1 MSSSKEVRR
10 GASVIAATVLSLLRL
25 SRQALVDVSTNEPG
39 LLMHI
44 RHVSLNRRRELGE
57 DLRSLGSVALQ
68 SSVVQNFARTV
79 KERVLLKQ
87 TTTQL
92 EQRQQRQAAQRSW
105 GANLEALRVVGAAK
119 KGSWLFAQRNRV
131 RAAVESPCAPASSEG
146 TAMRSRPLVMDA
158 NRGLGRE
165 DLAEG
170 SSSSSVSSSPIPMTG
185 APVGAG
191 MAYGHGT
198 LRGRAM
204 EADMTRAISLEV
216 TERIVEWVR
225 AEVGTLMHEKLDQQI
240 AQLTGGMG
248 GVGGARAGSPS

>member
-92 EQRQQRQAAQRSW
+92 EQRQQRQAAQRSCTAQQW
-105 GANLEALRVVGAAK
+105 QRVA
-119 KGSWLFAQRNRV
+119 R
-131 RAAVESPCAPASSEG
+131 
-146 TAMRSRPLVMDA
+146 RSRL
-158 NRGLGRE
+158 RR
-165 DLAEG
+165 
-170 SSSSSVSSSPIPMTG
+170 
-185 APVGAG
+185 
-191 MAYGHGT
+191 T
-198 LRGRAM
+198 L
-204 EADMTRAISLEV
+204 
-216 TERIVEWVR
+216 
-225 AEVGTLMHEKLDQQI
+225 
-240 AQLTGGMG
+240 
-248 GVGGARAGSPS
+248 